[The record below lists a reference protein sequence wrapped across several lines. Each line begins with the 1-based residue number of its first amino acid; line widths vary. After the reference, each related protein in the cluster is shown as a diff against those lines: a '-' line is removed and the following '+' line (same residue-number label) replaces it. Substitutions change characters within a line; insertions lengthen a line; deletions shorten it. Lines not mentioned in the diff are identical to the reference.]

1 MSAWTFWKK
10 VSRTE
15 ASWTKV
21 SWVKT
26 SFQWFLPPHFD
37 NRVLVFIGLTALFLT
52 SLLIANLVGSWL
64 FSFQLPFNTPFGQ
77 QVLLSAGIIFFPL
90 TFLLTDLIN
99 EFYGTRAAR
108 FITVVGLFM
117 AMVVYGFFTLAQQ
130 LPVDPRTVLPKAE
143 FLHFS
148 SLYTHMLV
156 ASLTAYLVGQ
166 LLDIQLFDWFHALT
180 RHRFLW
186 LRAQGSTL
194 ISQLFDSTI
203 VVFIAFWGQLP
214 AADLWQL
221 SLSNYVWKFLIVV
234 AITPL
239 LYAGHAALRSLLDRS
254 QSSLL
259 AIEE

>member
-1 MSAWTFWKK
+1 VAFLTACW
-10 VSRTE
+10 
-15 ASWTKV
+15 
-21 SWVKT
+21 
-26 SFQWFLPPHFD
+26 QWFIPPHFD
-37 NRVLVFIGLTALFLT
+37 RRVLVFIGLTGLFLT
-52 SLLIANLVGSWL
+52 SLLIANLVGSLL
-64 FSFQLPFNTPFGQ
+64 FSFPLPFNTPIGQ

-108 FITVVGLFM
+108 FITVLGLLM
-117 AMVVYGFFTLAQQ
+117 AMVVYGFFKVAQH
-130 LPVDPRTVLPKAE
+130 LPVDPRTVLPQAE

-148 SLYTHMLV
+148 TLYTHMLV

-180 RHRFLW
+180 KHKYLW

-214 AADLWQL
+214 VADLWQL
-221 SLSNYVWKFLIVV
+221 SLSNYIWKFLIVV
-234 AITPL
+234 AITPA
-239 LYAGHAALRSLLDRS
+239 LYAGHAALHRLVSAPSPHPPSD
-254 QSSLL
+254 
-259 AIEE
+259 